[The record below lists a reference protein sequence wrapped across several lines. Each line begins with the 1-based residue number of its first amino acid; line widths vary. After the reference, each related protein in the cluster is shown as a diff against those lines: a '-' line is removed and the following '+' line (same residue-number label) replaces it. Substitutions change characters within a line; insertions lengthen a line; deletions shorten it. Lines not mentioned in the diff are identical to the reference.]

1 MKLSEWLRGPVP
13 ERDPVIR
20 RLNYIA
26 LACLVALALWPIV
39 TMVLVAKGVL
49 P

>member
-26 LACLVALALWPIV
+26 LACLIALALWPIV
-39 TMVLVAKGVL
+39 TLALVAKGVL